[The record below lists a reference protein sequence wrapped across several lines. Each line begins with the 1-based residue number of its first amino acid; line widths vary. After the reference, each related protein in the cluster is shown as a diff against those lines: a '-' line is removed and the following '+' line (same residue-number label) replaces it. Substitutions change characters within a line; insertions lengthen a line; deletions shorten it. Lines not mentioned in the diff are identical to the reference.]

1 MEFQQTWQG
10 DDGVIRLWERV
21 GITCLH
27 EAVGPVTGTVATM
40 ERGPWPACSEPPIS
54 IDDYLVEHH
63 LREDAKSIDE
73 LTVRQALMAL
83 GLTGRAHRYP
93 EWVRAEAWLFMALR
107 IERKISAVEVL
118 ARAHDL
124 GFSQSGIEHARV
136 RLGVVTDH
144 SDGDRHSCLRWQL
157 PASVAECGTPAEV
170 DPRWR
175 RFAQYQQHP
184 PA

>member
-21 GITCLH
+21 GITYLQ
-27 EAVGPVTGTVATM
+27 EAAGYVAGTAPTV
-40 ERGPWPACSEPPIS
+40 ERHSWPAIGEPPIS
-54 IDDYLVEHH
+54 IDDYLIERH
-63 LREDAKSIDE
+63 LREDARSVEE

-83 GLTGRAHRYP
+83 GLTARAHHYP

-107 IERKISAVEVL
+107 IERQITAVEVL

-136 RLGVVTDH
+136 RLGVVSDH
-144 SDGDRHSCLRWQL
+144 SEGDRHSSRRWQL

-170 DPRWR
+170 DPRWKQ
-175 RFAQYQQHP
+175 FTQQ
-184 PA
+184 A